1 MPDPLELQY
10 ENELTF
16 IRQMGAE
23 FARDRPKI
31 AERLLLNQETG
42 ASADPHVERLIEG
55 FAFLTA
61 RIRLKL
67 EDEFPELTESLLETL
82 YPHYLAPIPSMAIIE
97 FDVDAER
104 GNLPE
109 GHTIARGSSLHT
121 QEFDGVRCQYRTTTP
136 VTLWPIEV
144 SGARYQT
151 APFGKEVLPPSK
163 SLQSKAMIRLELK
176 ALAGSNFSE
185 LQLDRL
191 RFFLSGDPAMT
202 NRLYELIFNHVTQ
215 VVVRAGSS
223 PAGPPATVLPASC
236 LKEVGFSPDEGMLP
250 YGARSFLGY
259 RLLSEYFCFPSKFL
273 FVDISGLEAARRAKF
288 TDRLEILLFL
298 NRSIPT
304 LEAQIRPETFRLG
317 CCPIVNLFDQGADP
331 IPISRAQTEYH
342 VIPDVRHHWA
352 MEVYSIDAVQSTN
365 METQKVID
373 YRPFYSF
380 KHAAE
385 SDENRAYWCQSRRPS
400 VRKNDA
406 GTEVYISLVDL
417 EFDPVMPPSEVLTL
431 QTTCTNRDLP
441 GQIRARGRED
451 WGFQLQGQAP
461 YRKIVPVVSPTPAHR
476 LPPEQLRWR
485 LISHLS
491 LNHLSITDAE
501 EGAEAL
507 REILKIYD
515 YAATRVTSQH
525 IEGIV
530 SVSSRRAVAP
540 ITDSTAQGFCRGV
553 ELTIEFDEDRF
564 AGGGPYLF
572 ACVLERF
579 LAMYASLNSATRL
592 VARSKQREGYW
603 KRWPFRSGDK
613 TLL

>member
-16 IRQMGAE
+16 IRQLGAE

-42 ASADPHVERLIEG
+42 VSLDPHVERLIEG

-67 EDEFPELTESLLETL
+67 EDEFPELTESFLETL
-82 YPHYLAPIPSMAIIE
+82 YPHYLAPIPSMAVIE
-97 FDVDAER
+97 FEVDPQR

-109 GHTIARGSSLHT
+109 GHLIDRGSKLHT
-121 QEFDGVRCQYRTTTP
+121 QEFDGVNCQYRTTAP

-144 SGARYQT
+144 ASARYQT
-151 APFGKEVLPPSK
+151 APFGKDVVPPAR
-163 SLQSKAMIRLELK
+163 SLQSKAMIRLELT
-176 ALAGSNFSE
+176 AAPGASFTE
-185 LQLDRL
+185 LQLDSL
-191 RFFLSGDPAMT
+191 RFFLSGESALT
-202 NRLYELIFNHVTQ
+202 QRLYELLFNHVTQ

-223 PAGPPATVLPASC
+223 TSGPQPIVLGSDC
-236 LKEVGFSPDEGMLP
+236 LKPVGFAADEGMLP
-250 YGARSFLGY
+250 YGGRSFLGY
-259 RLLSEYFCFPSKFL
+259 RLLTEYFCFPSKFM
-273 FVDISGLEAARRAKF
+273 FVDICGLEGVRRAKF

-298 NRSIPT
+298 NRSIPI
-304 LEAQIRPETFRLG
+304 LESQVRAETFRLG
-317 CCPIVNLFDQGADP
+317 CCPIVNLFQQGADP
-331 IPISRAQTEYH
+331 IPVSRAQTEYH

-365 METQKVID
+365 METQEVIE
-373 YRPFYSF
+373 YQPFYSF
-380 KHAAE
+380 KHGAE
-385 SDENRAYWCQSRRPS
+385 SDDNRAYWCQSRRPS
-400 VRKNDA
+400 VRKDDA
-406 GTEVYISLVDL
+406 GTEVYLSLVDL
-417 EFDPVMPPSEVLTL
+417 AFSPVLPAAEVLTL
-431 QTTCTNRDLP
+431 ETTCTNRDLP
-441 GQIRARGRED
+441 GLIRARGRED

-461 YRKIVPVVSPTPAHR
+461 YRRIMPVVSPTAAHR
-476 LPPEQLRWR
+476 LPPDQLRWR

-507 REILKIYD
+507 RELLKVYD
-515 YAATRVTSQH
+515 YASTRASGQH

-530 SVSSRRAVAP
+530 SLSSKRAVAP
-540 ITDSTAQGFCRGV
+540 ITDGTAQGFCRGV

-579 LAMYASLNSATRL
+579 LGLYASLNAATRL

-603 KRWPFRSGDK
+603 KRWPFRSGEK

>member
-16 IRQMGAE
+16 IRQLGAE

-31 AERLLLNQETG
+31 AERLLLNAETG
-42 ASADPHVERLIEG
+42 ESLDPHVERLIEG

-67 EDEFPELTESLLETL
+67 EDEFPELTESFLQTL
-82 YPHYLAPIPSMAIIE
+82 YPHYLAPIPSMAIVE
-97 FDVDAER
+97 FEVDPER

-109 GHTIARGSSLHT
+109 GHAIPSHSKLQS
-121 QEFDGVRCQYRTTTP
+121 QEFEGVNCQYRTTMP
-136 VTLWPIEV
+136 VRLWPIEV
-144 SGARYQT
+144 AAARYQT
-151 APFGKEVLPPSK
+151 APFGKDVVPPGK
-163 SLQSKAMIRLELK
+163 SLQSKALIRLELN
-176 ALAGSNFSE
+176 AAGGANFGE
-185 LQLDRL
+185 LELDCL
-191 RFFLSGDPAMT
+191 RFFLSGEQPLT

-223 PAGPPATVLPASC
+223 PTSPQVVLPASC
-236 LKEVGFSPDEGMLP
+236 LRSVGFGRDEGMLP
-250 YGARSFLGY
+250 YGSRSFIGY
-259 RLLSEYFCFPSKFL
+259 RLLTEYFCFPSKFM
-273 FVDISGLEAARRAKF
+273 FVDICGLEAVRRLGGGNC
-288 TDRLEILLFL
+288 LEILLFL
-298 NRSIPT
+298 NRSIAN
-304 LEAQIRPETFRLG
+304 LEAQVRTETFRLG
-317 CCPIVNLFDQGADP
+317 CTPIVNLFDQAADP
-331 IPISRAQTEYH
+331 IALSRAKTEYH

-365 METQKVID
+365 METQQVID

-380 KHAAE
+380 KHGARA
-385 SDENRAYWCQSRRPS
+385 DDNTAYWCQSRRPS

-406 GTEVYISLVDL
+406 GTEVYLSLVDL
-417 EFDPVMPPSEVLTL
+417 AFDPTMPPAEVLTL

-451 WGFQLQGQAP
+451 WGFFLQGQAP
-461 YRKIVPVVSPTPAHR
+461 YRRIVAVVSPTAAHR
-476 LPPEQLRWR
+476 LPPEELRWR
-485 LISHLS
+485 LISHLA
-491 LNHLSITDAE
+491 LNHLSITDGE
-501 EGAEAL
+501 EGAQAL

-515 YAATRVTSQH
+515 YVANRVTSQH
-525 IEGIV
+525 IDGIV
-530 SVSSRRAVAP
+530 SVESRRAVAP
-540 ITDSTAQGFCRGV
+540 IMDGTAQGFCRGV

-579 LAMYASLNSATRL
+579 LGLYASLNSATRL
-592 VARSKQREGYW
+592 VARSKQREGNW

-613 TLL
+613 TVL

>member
-1 MPDPLELQY
+1 
-10 ENELTF
+10 
-16 IRQMGAE
+16 
-23 FARDRPKI
+23 
-31 AERLLLNQETG
+31 
-42 ASADPHVERLIEG
+42 
-55 FAFLTA
+55 
-61 RIRLKL
+61 
-67 EDEFPELTESLLETL
+67 
-82 YPHYLAPIPSMAIIE
+82 
-97 FDVDAER
+97 
-104 GNLPE
+104 
-109 GHTIARGSSLHT
+109 
-121 QEFDGVRCQYRTTTP
+121 
-136 VTLWPIEV
+136 
-144 SGARYQT
+144 
-151 APFGKEVLPPSK
+151 
-163 SLQSKAMIRLELK
+163 
-176 ALAGSNFSE
+176 
-185 LQLDRL
+185 
-191 RFFLSGDPAMT
+191 
-202 NRLYELIFNHVTQ
+202 
-215 VVVRAGSS
+215 
-223 PAGPPATVLPASC
+223 
-236 LKEVGFSPDEGMLP
+236 
-250 YGARSFLGY
+250 
-259 RLLSEYFCFPSKFL
+259 
-273 FVDISGLEAARRAKF
+273 
-288 TDRLEILLFL
+288 
-298 NRSIPT
+298 
-304 LEAQIRPETFRLG
+304 
-317 CCPIVNLFDQGADP
+317 
-331 IPISRAQTEYH
+331 
-342 VIPDVRHHWA
+342 

-365 METQKVID
+365 METQEVID

-385 SDENRAYWCQSRRPS
+385 GDENRAYWCQSRRPS

-406 GTEVYISLVDL
+406 GTEVYLSLVDL
-417 EFDPVMPPSEVLTL
+417 EFNPVMPPAEVLTL

-461 YRKIVPVVSPTPAHR
+461 YRRIVPVVSPTAAHR

-540 ITDSTAQGFCRGV
+540 IADSTAQGFCRGV
-553 ELTIEFDEDRF
+553 ELTVEFDEDRF

-572 ACVLERF
+572 ASVLERF

-603 KRWPFRSGDK
+603 KRWPFRSGNK